1 MSSLCSVSAAGQFF
15 CKGGCQAIADT
26 GTSLIAGPKAEV
38 DALNKA
44 IGALPIINGE
54 FMIDCDKVP
63 SLPDITFTLAG
74 KTFVLKGDDYVLK
87 ARHWI
92 QVL

>member
-1 MSSLCSVSAAGQFF
+1 MFCCALYRVSAAGNSF

-54 FMIDCDKVP
+54 YMVDCDKVA
-63 SLPDITFTLAG
+63 SLPEITFTLAG
-74 KTFVLKGDDYVLK
+74 KTFVLKGTDYILTV
-87 ARHWI
+87 RFF
-92 QVL
+92 

>member
-1 MSSLCSVSAAGQFF
+1 MLYSVSAAGNSF

-44 IGALPIINGE
+44 IGALPIVNGE
-54 FMIDCDKVP
+54 YMVDCDKVAT
-63 SLPDITFTLAG
+63 LPEITFTLAG
-74 KTFVLKGDDYVLK
+74 KAFVLKGSDYILTV
-87 ARHWI
+87 RS
-92 QVL
+92 VPRFFNG